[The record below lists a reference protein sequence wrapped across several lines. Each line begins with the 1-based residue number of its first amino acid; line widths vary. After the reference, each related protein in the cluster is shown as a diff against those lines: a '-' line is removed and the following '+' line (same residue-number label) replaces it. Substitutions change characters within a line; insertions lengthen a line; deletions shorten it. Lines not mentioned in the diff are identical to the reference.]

1 MPADN
6 FLGRIWSYLRSTSYR
21 LRIAIAAGI
30 VISCCLFWF
39 VALLSPVTRTPLAEV
54 KRIVIVPG
62 MTARQIARQLEQEGI
77 IKSGTAFHL
86 LSRYSSASGRMQAG
100 VYDMAPNESPKRLLE
115 RLYEG
120 DTVDL
125 AVPVTIPEGYTI
137 KQIAKVLAEREIVD
151 QAEFLEYVKT
161 APLPYPF
168 LEAAVA
174 KLEPERRLEGYL
186 FPDTYHFVPGTSAAD
201 VVRTLTNRFKQ
212 VIEPLVPAEVLQGGQ
227 LTEAPVPLSLDQLII
242 LASIVEK
249 EAMADAERAKIAGV
263 FYNRLKINQ
272 RLQSCA
278 TVQYLL
284 GVPKP
289 ILSNAD
295 MAIDSPYNTY
305 VNDGLP
311 IGAVASPGTASI
323 QAVLKPEVTPF
334 FYFVAKEDGSGQHVF
349 SKTFAEHEQAI
360 RAIRSR

>member
-1 MPADN
+1 MPAEN
-6 FLGRIWSYLRSTSYR
+6 LLGRIWSYLRSTSLR
-21 LRIAIAAGI
+21 LRIAVIAGI
-30 VISCCLFWF
+30 AFSFCLLY
-39 VALLSPVTRTPLAEV
+39 VMALLGPASRSPEAEV
-54 KRIVIVPG
+54 RRIVIVPG
-62 MTARQIARQLEQEGI
+62 MTARQIAKQLEQEGI

-100 VYDMAPNESPKRLLE
+100 VYDMSPSESPKGLLE

-137 KQIAKVLAEREIVD
+137 RQIAKVLAEREIV
-151 QAEFLEYVKT
+151 AEEEFLEYVKT

-174 KLEPERRLEGYL
+174 KREPERRLEGYL
-186 FPDTYHFVPGTSAAD
+186 FPDTYHFVPGTPAAE
-201 VVRTLTNRFKQ
+201 VVKAMTNRFKR
-212 VIEPLVPAEVLQGGQ
+212 VIEPLVSAEVLQGGQ
-227 LTEAPVPLSLDQLII
+227 LADGPVPLSLDQLVI

-249 EAMADAERAKIAGV
+249 EAAADIERATIAGV

-278 TVQYLL
+278 TVQYVL

-311 IGAVASPGTASI
+311 IGPVANPGNASI
-323 QAVLKPEVTPF
+323 QAVLQPEATPF
-334 FYFVAKEDGSGQHVF
+334 YYFVAKEDGSGQHVF
-349 SKTFAEHEQAI
+349 SKTFAEHEAAI
-360 RAIRSR
+360 RAVRKR

>member
-1 MPADN
+1 MPLN
-6 FLGRIWSYLRSTSYR
+6 SFLGRIGSYLRSTSWH
-21 LRIAIAAGI
+21 LRIAVIAGI
-30 VISCCLFWF
+30 IFCGCVLY
-39 VALLSPVTRTPLAEV
+39 VMALLGPVSHAPDAEV
-54 KRIVIVPG
+54 KRIVIAPG
-62 MTARQIARQLEQEGI
+62 MAARQIAKQLEQEGI

-100 VYDMAPNESPKRLLE
+100 VYDMSPNETPKQLLE

-125 AVPVTIPEGYTI
+125 AVSVTIPEGYTI
-137 KQIAKVLAEREIVD
+137 KQIAKVLAEREIVSEE
-151 QAEFLEYVKT
+151 EFLEHVKT

-168 LEAAVA
+168 LETAVA
-174 KLEPERRLEGYL
+174 NREPERRLEGYL
-186 FPDTYHFVPGTSAAD
+186 FPDTYYFVPGTPAAD
-201 VVRTLTNRFKQ
+201 VVKTMTNRFKR
-212 VIEPLVPAEVLQGGQ
+212 VVEALVPPEVLLGGQ
-227 LTEAPVPLSLDQLII
+227 LTDGPVPLDLDQLVI

-249 EAMADAERAKIAGV
+249 EAVVDAERPTIAGV

-278 TVQYLL
+278 TVQYVL

-289 ILSNAD
+289 ILSTAD

-311 IGAVASPGTASI
+311 IGPVANPGSASI
-323 QAVLKPEVTPF
+323 QAVLKPEATPF
-334 FYFVAKEDGSGQHVF
+334 YYFVAKEDGSGQHVF
-349 SKTFAEHEQAI
+349 SKTFAEHEAAI
-360 RAIRSR
+360 HSIRKP